1 MKLFDR
7 QKKWEINLYSY
18 YDHAGI
24 VRHLEDMARQG
35 WQLEKAGSV
44 FWTYRRCKPA
54 ELRYAVVYFSKASQ
68 FDPEP
73 PAEQREFWELCK
85 ATGWEL
91 VTNRYQMQIFR
102 NPAPDA
108 IPIETDPVV
117 QVENVRAAMKKG
129 SARANWCLL
138 ATSLLQLW
146 LQSRSVYTIRDL
158 LLSTFTLLAILIWL
172 MLGIKA
178 VMELIGYYRWCRKA
192 RTAAKEEGVLLS
204 PRTRKWWQI
213 LQILGFLV
221 TVALALSLP
230 LLSTSHNPS
239 TLITLAAVLAY
250 TLLLTLIVNGS
261 RQLMKK
267 KGFSAEANMGFNIL
281 IAVIGSLVLMG
292 GLVWVGFRVDKVP
305 SLQGHVNAET
315 RTSPA
320 YPAGDTEHTYT
331 VYHDPLPLTVEDLV
345 GETVYKDYSCYREI
359 QGSPLLTE
367 YTYRQEVPFVF
378 NIPEQDGPELLYE
391 IYEVKLDCLYE
402 PVKQSF
408 FKDKTF
414 SIPGKFK
421 FAVSQNWTPPPGALW
436 TLTGSSGRTTRP
448 SGISCSA
455 TPTALWRSGLTP
467 GMTEPRPLKSKW
479 RWWERY
485 WAAGRCPDESP
496 IQKTTTRSD
505 LLRVVVF
512 VTLIDCPAFPGRIW
526 RPSAPIPSCCGRC
539 PRRWRCR

>member
-267 KGFSAEANMGFNIL
+267 KGFSAEANMGLNIL
-281 IAVIGSLVLMG
+281 IAIVGTFVLMG
-292 GLVWVGFRVDKVP
+292 GLIWMSFRVADDP
-305 SLQGHVNAET
+305 SLNGHQNAET
-315 RTSPA
+315 ISYTRGYRTYTYDFYRDPIPLSIEDLTGAELDPDYSRQMDVRGTPLLREYDIRQVIPYYSYSDA
-320 YPAGDTEHTYT
+320 PELTYT
-331 VYHDPLPLTVEDLV
+331 VWEV
-345 GETVYKDYSCYREI
+345 GIS
-359 QGSPLLTE
+359 S
-367 YTYRQEVPFVF
+367 
-378 NIPEQDGPELLYE
+378 LYG
-391 IYEVKLDCLYE
+391 
-402 PVKQSF
+402 PVKNSF
-408 FKDKTF
+408 FKDTVYTF
-414 SIPGKFK
+414 HGQIDFVIPHGWV
-421 FAVSQNWTPPPGALW
+421 AADAAPWGALDAYQYHDEDGQPY
-436 TLTGSSGRTTRP
+436 GSYLLCYDSRFVE
-448 SGISCSA
+448 ISFDA
-455 TPTALWRSGLTP
+455 WNAAPPTAEQMTLVGKVLGSG
-467 GMTEPRPLKSKW
+467 PLS
-479 RWWERY
+479 
-485 WAAGRCPDESP
+485 
-496 IQKTTTRSD
+496 
-505 LLRVVVF
+505 
-512 VTLIDCPAFPGRIW
+512 
-526 RPSAPIPSCCGRC
+526 
-539 PRRWRCR
+539 

>member
-44 FWTYRRCKPA
+44 FWTYRRCKPT

-129 SARANWCLL
+129 SVRGNWWLL
-138 ATSLLQLW
+138 ACSLLQFW
-146 LQSRSVYTIRDL
+146 LQFRSAYTIRDL
-158 LLSTFTLLAILIWL
+158 LLNVFSLSAILICL

-178 VMELIGYYRWCRKA
+178 IVELIGYYRWCRMA
-192 RTAAKEEGVLLS
+192 RTAAEEEGVLLS
-204 PRTRKWWQI
+204 PRPRKWWQI

-230 LLSTSHNPS
+230 LLSPSHNPAI
-239 TLITLAAVLAY
+239 LITLAAGLAY
-250 TLLLTLIVNGS
+250 ALLLTLIVNGS

-267 KGFSAEANMGFNIL
+267 KGFSAEANMGLNIL
-281 IAVIGSLVLMG
+281 IAIVGTFVLMG
-292 GLVWVGFRVDKVP
+292 GLIWMSFRVADDP
-305 SLQGHVNAET
+305 SLNGHQNAET
-315 RTSPA
+315 ISYTRGYRTYTYDFYRDPIPLSIEDLTGAELDPDYSRQMDVRGTPLLREYDIRQVIPYYSYSDA
-320 YPAGDTEHTYT
+320 PELTYT
-331 VYHDPLPLTVEDLV
+331 VWEV
-345 GETVYKDYSCYREI
+345 GIS
-359 QGSPLLTE
+359 S
-367 YTYRQEVPFVF
+367 
-378 NIPEQDGPELLYE
+378 LYG
-391 IYEVKLDCLYE
+391 
-402 PVKQSF
+402 PVKNSF
-408 FKDKTF
+408 FKDTVYTF
-414 SIPGKFK
+414 HGQIDFVIPHGWV
-421 FAVSQNWTPPPGALW
+421 AADAAPWGALDAYQYHDEDGQPY
-436 TLTGSSGRTTRP
+436 GSYLLCYDSRFVE
-448 SGISCSA
+448 ISFDA
-455 TPTALWRSGLTP
+455 WNAAPPTAEQMTLVGKVLGSG
-467 GMTEPRPLKSKW
+467 PLS
-479 RWWERY
+479 
-485 WAAGRCPDESP
+485 
-496 IQKTTTRSD
+496 
-505 LLRVVVF
+505 
-512 VTLIDCPAFPGRIW
+512 
-526 RPSAPIPSCCGRC
+526 
-539 PRRWRCR
+539 

>member
-7 QKKWEINLYSY
+7 QKKQEINLYAY

-138 ATSLLQLW
+138 ICSLLQLW
-146 LQSRSVYTIRDL
+146 LQFRSAYTIRDFL
-158 LLSTFTLLAILIWL
+158 TQGFALLAVLIWL

-178 VMELIGYYRWCRKA
+178 VVELIGYYHWCRKA
-192 RTAAKEEGVLLS
+192 RTAAEEEGVLLS

-221 TVALALSLP
+221 TVTLALSLP
-230 LLSTSHNPS
+230 LLNSSPSPS
-239 TLITLAAVLAY
+239 TLIILAASLAY
-250 TLLLTLIVNGS
+250 ALLLALIVNGS

-267 KGFSAEANMGFNIL
+267 KGFSAEANMGLNIL
-281 IAVIGSLVLMG
+281 IAIVGTFVLMG
-292 GLVWVGFRVDKVP
+292 GLIWMSFRVADDP
-305 SLQGHVNAET
+305 GLQGHINAET

-331 VYHDPLPLTVEDLV
+331 VYHDPLPLTVEALV
-345 GETVYKDYSCYREI
+345 GETTYTDYSCCRAVE
-359 QGSPLLTE
+359 GTPLMTA
-367 YTYRQEVPFVF
+367 YKYRQEVPYVF
-378 NIPEQDGPELLYE
+378 DIVSEEDGPELLYE

-421 FAVSQNWTPPPGALW
+421 FAVSQRWTPVDAAPWGALDAYRFIREDNTPIGNFLLCYADRFVEIRFDPW
-436 TLTGSSGRTTRP
+436 YDGAAPTEKQMALVGTVLGSG
-448 SGISCSA
+448 
-455 TPTALWRSGLTP
+455 
-467 GMTEPRPLKSKW
+467 PLS
-479 RWWERY
+479 
-485 WAAGRCPDESP
+485 
-496 IQKTTTRSD
+496 
-505 LLRVVVF
+505 
-512 VTLIDCPAFPGRIW
+512 
-526 RPSAPIPSCCGRC
+526 
-539 PRRWRCR
+539 

>member
-44 FWTYRRCKPA
+44 FWIYRRCKPA

-267 KGFSAEANMGFNIL
+267 KGFSAEANMGLNIL
-281 IAVIGSLVLMG
+281 IAIVGSFVLMG
-292 GLVWVGFRVDKVP
+292 GLIWMSFRVADDP
-305 SLQGHVNAET
+305 SLNGHQNAET
-315 RTSPA
+315 ISYTRGYRTYTYDFYRDPIPLSIEDLTGAELDPDYSRRMDVSGTPLLREYDIRQVIPYYSYSDA
-320 YPAGDTEHTYT
+320 PELTYT
-331 VYHDPLPLTVEDLV
+331 VWEV
-345 GETVYKDYSCYREI
+345 GIS
-359 QGSPLLTE
+359 S
-367 YTYRQEVPFVF
+367 
-378 NIPEQDGPELLYE
+378 LYG
-391 IYEVKLDCLYE
+391 
-402 PVKQSF
+402 PVKNSF
-408 FKDKTF
+408 FKDTVYTF
-414 SIPGKFK
+414 HGQIDFVIPHGWV
-421 FAVSQNWTPPPGALW
+421 AADATPWGALDAYQYHDEDGQPY
-436 TLTGSSGRTTRP
+436 GSYLLCYDSRFVE
-448 SGISCSA
+448 ISFDA
-455 TPTALWRSGLTP
+455 WNAAPPTAEQMTLVGKVLDSG
-467 GMTEPRPLKSKW
+467 PLS
-479 RWWERY
+479 
-485 WAAGRCPDESP
+485 
-496 IQKTTTRSD
+496 
-505 LLRVVVF
+505 
-512 VTLIDCPAFPGRIW
+512 
-526 RPSAPIPSCCGRC
+526 
-539 PRRWRCR
+539 

>member
-7 QKKWEINLYSY
+7 QKKQEINLYAY

-54 ELRYAVVYFSKASQ
+54 ELHYAVVYFSKASQ

-129 SARANWCLL
+129 SVRGDWWLL
-138 ATSLLQLW
+138 AGSLLQLW
-146 LQSRSVYTIRDL
+146 LQFRSAYTIRDL
-158 LLSTFTLLAILIWL
+158 LLSTFTLSAILIWL

-178 VMELIGYYRWCRKA
+178 VVELIGYYRWCRKA
-192 RTAAKEEGVLLS
+192 RTAAEEEGVLLS

-213 LQILGFLV
+213 LQILGLLV
-221 TVALALSLP
+221 IFTVDLP
-230 LLSTSHNPS
+230 LLLLGPSLSPS
-239 TLITLAAVLAY
+239 TRMVILVSYFCYAVL
-250 TLLLTLIVNGS
+250 LLIIYGS

-292 GLVWVGFRVDKVP
+292 GLIWMSFRVADDP
-305 SLQGHVNAET
+305 SLNGHQNAET
-315 RTSPA
+315 ISYTRGYRTYTYDFYRDPIPLSIEDLTGSELDPDYSRQMDVRGTPLLREYDIRQVIPYYSYSDA
-320 YPAGDTEHTYT
+320 PELTYT
-331 VYHDPLPLTVEDLV
+331 VWEV
-345 GETVYKDYSCYREI
+345 GIS
-359 QGSPLLTE
+359 S
-367 YTYRQEVPFVF
+367 
-378 NIPEQDGPELLYE
+378 LYG
-391 IYEVKLDCLYE
+391 
-402 PVKQSF
+402 PVKNSF
-408 FKDKTF
+408 FKDTVYTF
-414 SIPGKFK
+414 HGQIDFVIPHGWV
-421 FAVSQNWTPPPGALW
+421 AADAAPWGALDAYQYHDEDGQPY
-436 TLTGSSGRTTRP
+436 GSYLLCYDSRFVE
-448 SGISCSA
+448 ISFDA
-455 TPTALWRSGLTP
+455 WNAAPPTAEQMTLVGKVLGSG
-467 GMTEPRPLKSKW
+467 PLS
-479 RWWERY
+479 
-485 WAAGRCPDESP
+485 
-496 IQKTTTRSD
+496 
-505 LLRVVVF
+505 
-512 VTLIDCPAFPGRIW
+512 
-526 RPSAPIPSCCGRC
+526 
-539 PRRWRCR
+539 

>member
-7 QKKWEINLYSY
+7 QKKQEINLYAY

-44 FWTYRRCKPA
+44 FWTYRRCEPA

-129 SARANWCLL
+129 SVRGDWWLL
-138 ATSLLQLW
+138 AGSLLQLW
-146 LQSRSVYTIRDL
+146 LQFRSAYTIRDL
-158 LLSTFTLLAILIWL
+158 LLSTFTLSAILIWL

-178 VMELIGYYRWCRKA
+178 VVELIGYYRWCRKA
-192 RTAAKEEGVLLS
+192 RTAAEEEGVLLS

-213 LQILGFLV
+213 LQILGLLV
-221 TVALALSLP
+221 IFTVDLP
-230 LLSTSHNPS
+230 LLLLGPSLSPS
-239 TLITLAAVLAY
+239 TRMVILVSYFCYAVL
-250 TLLLTLIVNGS
+250 LLIIYGS

-292 GLVWVGFRVDKVP
+292 GLIWMSFRVADDP
-305 SLQGHVNAET
+305 SLNGHQNAET
-315 RTSPA
+315 ISYTRGYRTYTYDFYRDPIPLSIEDLTGSELDPDYSRQMDVRGTPLLREYDIRQVIPYYSYSDA
-320 YPAGDTEHTYT
+320 PELTYT
-331 VYHDPLPLTVEDLV
+331 VWEV
-345 GETVYKDYSCYREI
+345 GIS
-359 QGSPLLTE
+359 S
-367 YTYRQEVPFVF
+367 
-378 NIPEQDGPELLYE
+378 LYG
-391 IYEVKLDCLYE
+391 
-402 PVKQSF
+402 PVKNSF
-408 FKDKTF
+408 FKDTVYTF
-414 SIPGKFK
+414 HGQIDFVIPHGWV
-421 FAVSQNWTPPPGALW
+421 AADAAPWGALDAYQYHDEDGQPY
-436 TLTGSSGRTTRP
+436 GSYLLCYDSRFVE
-448 SGISCSA
+448 ISFDA
-455 TPTALWRSGLTP
+455 WNAAPPTAEQMTLVGKVLGSG
-467 GMTEPRPLKSKW
+467 PLS
-479 RWWERY
+479 
-485 WAAGRCPDESP
+485 
-496 IQKTTTRSD
+496 
-505 LLRVVVF
+505 
-512 VTLIDCPAFPGRIW
+512 
-526 RPSAPIPSCCGRC
+526 
-539 PRRWRCR
+539 